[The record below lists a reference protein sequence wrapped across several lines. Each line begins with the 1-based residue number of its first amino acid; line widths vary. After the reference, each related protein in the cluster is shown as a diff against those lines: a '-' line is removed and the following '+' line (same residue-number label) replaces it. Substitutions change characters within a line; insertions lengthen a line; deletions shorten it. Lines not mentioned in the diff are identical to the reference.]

1 MKIKHIK
8 TYILSAVL
16 TLSFSSCLDKYPEDS
31 IRMDEAIN
39 TVDDVDKLVYGIYDS
54 FKSSALYSGKLTL
67 LPDLQTDFVYC
78 VKGYSNTYGDI
89 YRWKDIKPTN
99 TDIESVY
106 GALYGVIN
114 SANFLLDNVEK
125 VKLNTTSDT
134 ELDRLEQ
141 YQGEAYFA
149 RALAYSELIKMFCKA
164 YDNDEQAEK
173 DLGVVLTEHYY
184 GNEPQK
190 RASLK
195 ASYEFVLRDLDKA
208 TEYLKL
214 SLIHI

>member
-1 MKIKHIK
+1 MESM
-8 TYILSAVL
+8 TVL
-16 TLSFSSCLDKYPEDS
+16 RAALVLGQVDTLARLADRLRVLCE
-31 IRMDEAIN
+31 
-39 TVDDVDKLVYGIYDS
+39 G
-54 FKSSALYSGKLTL
+54 L
-67 LPDLQTDFVYC
+67 L
-78 VKGYSNTYGDI
+78 NTYGDI

-149 RALAYSELIKMFCKA
+149 RALAYSELIRCSARLMIMMSRQRKTWVWYSQSIITAMSHRSVPA
-164 YDNDEQAEK
+164 
-173 DLGVVLTEHYY
+173 
-184 GNEPQK
+184 
-190 RASLK
+190 
-195 ASYEFVLRDLDKA
+195 
-208 TEYLKL
+208 
-214 SLIHI
+214 